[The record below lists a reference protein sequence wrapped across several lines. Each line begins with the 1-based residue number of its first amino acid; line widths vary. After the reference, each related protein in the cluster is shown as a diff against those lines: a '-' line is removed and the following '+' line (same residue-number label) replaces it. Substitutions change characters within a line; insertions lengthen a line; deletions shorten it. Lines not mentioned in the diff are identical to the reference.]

1 VAWRVDPHTADAV
14 LHVTAPSFEAT
25 CADAAAALTSL
36 LVAAPG
42 AVPATGVRRVTLPPA
57 APDLLLHGWLR
68 AVLLAF
74 ATEGWVG
81 SRFAVTATEAGLD
94 GAIFGVRFDPERHGE
109 GVEVKAVTYHRL
121 EVVPADG
128 GWRAQVL
135 VDV

>member
-1 VAWRVDPHTADAV
+1 MAWRIDPHTADAV
-14 LHVTAPSFEAT
+14 LHVAAPTLEAV
-25 CADAAAALTSL
+25 CVDAATALTSL
-36 LVAAPG
+36 LVVGPA
-42 AVPATGVRRVTLPPA
+42 AVPATGVRRFRVPWT
-57 APDLLLHGWLR
+57 APELLLHGWLR

-81 SRFAVTATEAGLD
+81 SRFEVAITPAGLEGNAF
-94 GAIFGVRFDPERHGE
+94 GARFDPERHGQ

-121 EVVPADG
+121 EVARSDE